1 MKEVKEETEMEE
13 TKMEKKEMAKKAQ
26 RSMGIVL
33 FIVML
38 YAVFG
43 FQTPVFAAAEYLIKF
58 PDSQPETSSVGQ
70 HIKLFGDLLTEK
82 TNGRLGVQIFGSAMM
97 GPAPTVIQQVQMG
110 ALDMYRCD
118 ASVLYDFGVQ
128 SMKVL
133 SLPYLFDSKE
143 KAQEVLYGEIGD
155 KFLKDVD
162 DSNLQLK
169 AVGWLIEPSRN
180 LFLRNKKVTQLSD
193 MKGLKIRVPESE
205 IFLAT
210 MEAFGAAATP
220 IPMGEVYT
228 SLQTGVVDGAE
239 NTVDTFNVNRFDEVC
254 KYIAL
259 DQHNF
264 NICPIVISKIQWD
277 KLSADDQKA
286 LLECWA
292 EAIRAFD
299 DFAIKNDLDAQ
310 KIAQEHGVEIL
321 QLTDKQAWLDAVKPL
336 YERFGVGYEE
346 LIAEIQKK

>member
-1 MKEVKEETEMEE
+1 
-13 TKMEKKEMAKKAQ
+13 
-26 RSMGIVL
+26 
-33 FIVML
+33 
-38 YAVFG
+38 
-43 FQTPVFAAAEYLIKF
+43 
-58 PDSQPETSSVGQ
+58 
-70 HIKLFGDLLTEK
+70 
-82 TNGRLGVQIFGSAMM
+82 
-97 GPAPTVIQQVQMG
+97 VIQQVQMG

-143 KAQEVLYGEIGD
+143 KAQEVLYGEVGD

-193 MKGLKIRVPESE
+193 MQGLKIRVPESE

-254 KYIAL
+254 KYITL

-277 KLSADDQKA
+277 KLSPDDQKI

-310 KIAQEHGVEIL
+310 KIAQDHGVEIL
-321 QLTDKQAWLDAVKPL
+321 QLTDKQAWIDVVKPL
-336 YERFGVGYEE
+336 YDKFGKGYEE
-346 LIAEIQKK
+346 IIAQIQGKK

>member
-1 MKEVKEETEMEE
+1 M
-13 TKMEKKEMAKKAQ
+13 KMEKRVS
-26 RSMGIVL
+26 RSVKVVLSVLSIVVS
-33 FIVML
+33 F
-38 YAVFG
+38 AVLG
-43 FQTPVFAAAEYLIKF
+43 LQNPAFAAPAYLNKF
-58 PDSQPETSSVGQ
+58 PDSQPETRSVGQ
-70 HIKLFGDLLTEK
+70 HIKLFGDLLAEK
-82 TNGRLGVQIFGSAMM
+82 TDGRLGVQIFGSAMM

-143 KAQEVLYGEIGD
+143 KAQEILYGEGGET
-155 KFLKDVD
+155 FLTDVD
-162 DSNLQLK
+162 DAGLQLK

-193 MKGLKIRVPESE
+193 MQGLKIRVPESE

-264 NICPIVISKIQWD
+264 NVCPIVISKIQWD
-277 KLSADDQKA
+277 KLSPDDQKT
-286 LLECWA
+286 LLACWA
-292 EAIRAFD
+292 EAIRAYD
-299 DFAIKNDLDAQ
+299 DFAINNDLDAQ

-336 YERFGVGYEE
+336 YDKFGEGYEDI
-346 LIAEIQKK
+346 IAQIQGKK

>member
-1 MKEVKEETEMEE
+1 MEGMEMK
-13 TKMEKKEMAKKAQ
+13 KKALC
-26 RSMGIVL
+26 SMGVVFSVFVL
-33 FIVML
+33 FTVL
-38 YAVFG
+38 G
-43 FQTPVFAAAEYLIKF
+43 LQSPVFAAPDYLLKF

-70 HIKLFGDLLTEK
+70 HIKLFGDLLAEK

-143 KAQEVLYGEIGD
+143 KAQEVLYGKVGD

-169 AVGWLIEPSRN
+169 TVGWLIEPSRN
-180 LFLRNKKVTQLSD
+180 LFLRNKRVTQLSD

-220 IPMGEVYT
+220 ISMGEVYT

-254 KYIAL
+254 KYITL

-277 KLSADDQKA
+277 KLSVDDQKA
-286 LLECWA
+286 LLESWA

-310 KIAQEHGVEIL
+310 KVAQDHGVEIL

-336 YERFGVGYEE
+336 YDKFGAGYEDI
-346 LIAEIQKK
+346 LAEIQGN